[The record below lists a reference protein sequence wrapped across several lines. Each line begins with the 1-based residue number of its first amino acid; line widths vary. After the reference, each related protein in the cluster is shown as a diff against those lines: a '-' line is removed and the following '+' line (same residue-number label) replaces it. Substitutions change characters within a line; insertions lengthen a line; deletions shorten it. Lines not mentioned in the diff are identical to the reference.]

1 MINALLEKYNCFM
14 AHCFVLSNPKGT
26 FYQRLSHAIT
36 NAPMNELCTSTIHQ
50 GDMTFTNFFGGIGLI
65 IKKPN
70 VVFSSPEDGAT
81 YRFEDGS
88 LLYNEDIGT
97 ENPSAF
103 NIENAIQ
110 NRRKYNEFRVLNYKS
125 IGIFISIDLLGGPL
139 ALETIKGDFKTFYE
153 NTKGFGLPYY
163 FLDQG
168 QLIEIVYDN
177 SSNHFI
183 IINNT
188 NINNNN
194 AMDINEKAL
203 IMSNHL
209 LTDMTVVAL
218 QNQNPQFLKIEP
230 LRIYK
235 ELILCLIDED
245 FIGIVKNDIFLSAFF
260 SPATNAI
267 IKVNLPVNSKIVTFD
282 YNHLLKCSHEER
294 IAIILHE
301 YGHAF
306 NPTKK
311 NAEGEFAADDFAIER
326 GYGKVIKESLL
337 RNIEENPK
345 EFDKDLT
352 HQRIARIT
360 L

>member
-1 MINALLEKYNCFM
+1 M
-14 AHCFVLSNPKGT
+14 AHCFVLDNPKGT
-26 FYQRLSHAIT
+26 FYQRFSHAIT
-36 NAPMNELCTSTIHQ
+36 NAPMNELCTSTIHK

-70 VVFSSPEDGAT
+70 VIFSSPEDGAT

-88 LLYNEDIGT
+88 LLYNEEIGI
-97 ENPSAF
+97 ENPSAID
-103 NIENAIQ
+103 IENAIQ
-110 NRRKYNEFRVLNYKS
+110 NRRKYNEFRVLNYRS
-125 IGIFISIDLLGGPL
+125 VGIFFSIDNLGGPL
-139 ALETIKGDFKTFYE
+139 ASETIKGDFKTFYE
-153 NTKGFGLPYY
+153 DTKGFGLPYY
-163 FLDQG
+163 FLDKG
-168 QLIEIVYDN
+168 QLLEVEFNN
-177 SSNHFI
+177 SSNDFRI
-183 IINNT
+183 VKNT
-188 NINNNN
+188 KTNNNN

-218 QNQNPQFLKIEP
+218 QNQNPQFIKIEP

-235 ELILCLIDED
+235 EIILCLKDED
-245 FIGIVKNDIFLSAFF
+245 FLGIAENNIYLSAFF

-326 GYGKVIKESLL
+326 GYGKAIKESLMK
-337 RNIEENPK
+337 NIKENPK
-345 EFDKDLT
+345 EFDKDIT

-360 L
+360 V